1 VKRAAAASALL
12 AAIACARSHGTAG
25 IPPGSGPLVGIYR
38 ATIGAVG
45 APVRHARVLLW
56 AKQPDRLHA
65 ELLGP
70 VGGVRLVLDAGAG
83 SACVVD
89 PGAQAAYAGDA
100 GASLERIVGVRLS
113 IADLVEALLTGTA
126 PAAARVQRSETAAGS
141 LPDRFTITDAGG
153 ALDLTLLRFE
163 RSTMPEGRL
172 GTGVPPQTMTVHPL
186 DELPLPPPEPGEDA
200 RSR

>member
-45 APVRHARVLLW
+45 APVR
-56 AKQPDRLHA
+56 
-65 ELLGP
+65 
-70 VGGVRLVLDAGAG
+70 GVRLVLDAGAG